1 MDIEQVE
8 RRPRGRP
15 RKHPLP
21 DMQVGTGSAEPA
33 PPPTHKKVRMGPRA
47 CMTSKGVSG
56 PGRHLRHGILV
67 DLPAHE
73 ADNLVNLGY
82 ATYA

>member
-1 MDIEQVE
+1 MDIQEIA

-15 RKHPLP
+15 RKYPLP
-21 DMQVGTGSAEPA
+21 ANESVEVQA
-33 PPPTHKKVRMGPRA
+33 PTHTKVRMGPRP
-47 CMTSKGVSG
+47 CMTSRGVSG
-56 PGRHLRHGILV
+56 PGRNLRHGILV

-73 ADNLVNLGY
+73 AENLVNLGY